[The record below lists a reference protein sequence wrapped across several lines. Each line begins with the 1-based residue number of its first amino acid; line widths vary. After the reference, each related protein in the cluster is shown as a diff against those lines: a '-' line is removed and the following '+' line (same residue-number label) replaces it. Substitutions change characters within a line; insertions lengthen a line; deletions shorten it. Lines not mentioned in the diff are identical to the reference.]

1 MNRLTVLENGTRVV
15 TESIPEFRS
24 CTLGAW
30 ISTGSR
36 YESESDAGIAHFL
49 EHLLFKGTHSRT
61 AYDIAKEMDS
71 IGGQLNAFTEK
82 ERTCYYA
89 RVLDQHVPIAVDII
103 FDMLLN
109 SLLEP
114 EEVEREK
121 GVILEE
127 IKMIEDSPDDLAG
140 HRFTRSLWPDH
151 PIGRPIIGYRESV
164 EQMTS
169 ERLRAYLQGC
179 YGASNLMIA
188 AAGQVDH
195 DEFVELVRTQLKDYP
210 AGNFEPLLDAPEPL
224 PRNLVFQKDCEQTYV
239 CYGGKGTHITEPR
252 RYSFL
257 VLDAVLG
264 GSMSSRLFQEIR
276 EKRGLAYSVGTYQYT
291 YTDTGL
297 FAVHVGTSAGSV
309 EEMLELTD
317 SILLDVIQNGLT
329 PEELTR
335 SKELLKGNLALGMES
350 TSMRMLRLARGHLN
364 HGRLI
369 PVEEVI
375 KAVEDTSHDDV
386 VELAAEYLD
395 PANFCFTILGPIDS
409 VRGVSA
415 RQVAAADLKA
425 GGLREEVLS

>member
-1 MNRLTVLENGTRVV
+1 MNKQTVLENGTRIV
-15 TESIPEFRS
+15 TERIPEFLS

-36 YESESDAGIAHFL
+36 FESEEDAGLAHFL
-49 EHLLFKGTHSRT
+49 EHLLFKGTKTRT

-103 FDMLLN
+103 FDMLKN
-109 SLLEP
+109 SLLDP

-140 HRFTRSLWPDH
+140 HRFTRSLWPTH
-151 PIGRPIIGYRESV
+151 AVGRPIIGYRDSV
-164 EQMTS
+164 SGMTS
-169 ERLRAYLQGC
+169 ERLRDYLRTR
-179 YGASNLMIA
+179 YGASNLMVA

-195 DEFVELVRTQLKDYP
+195 EEFVELVKEKLADYP
-210 AGNFEPLLDAPEPL
+210 LGDFEAVYDSPSTHSQ
-224 PRNLVFQKDCEQTYV
+224 NNVFQKDCEQVYI
-239 CYGGKGTHITEPR
+239 CYGGRGTHISEPR
-252 RYSFL
+252 RYQFL

-297 FAVHVGTSAGSV
+297 FAVHVGTNADSV
-309 EEMLELTD
+309 EQ
-317 SILLDVIQNGLT
+317 LLDVTDEILQQVMRDGLT
-329 PEELTR
+329 PEELRR

-375 KAVEDTSHDDV
+375 REVEQTTHDDV
-386 VELAAEYLD
+386 VELACEYLD
-395 PANFCFTILGPIDS
+395 PANFSFTILGPIDT
-409 VRGVSA
+409 VRGVKA
-415 RQVAAADLKA
+415 RKLSLDDLKE
-425 GGLREEVLS
+425 GGMREGVLS

>member
-1 MNRLTVLENGTRVV
+1 MNKKTVLPNGTRVV
-15 TESIPEFRS
+15 TEKIPEFRS

-36 YESESDAGIAHFL
+36 YESEEDAGIAHFL
-49 EHLLFKGTHSRT
+49 EHLLFKGTHRRT
-61 AYDIAKEMDS
+61 AYEIAKEMDS

-89 RVLDQHVPIAVDII
+89 RVLDQHIPIAVDII
-103 FDMLLN
+103 FDMLQN
-109 SLLEP
+109 SLLDS

-121 GVILEE
+121 NVILEE

-140 HRFTRSLWPDH
+140 HRFTRSLWPTH
-151 PIGRPIIGYRESV
+151 AIGRPIIGYRDSV

-169 ERLRAYLQGC
+169 QRLRNYLNTR

-188 AAGQVDH
+188 AAGRVDH
-195 DEFVELVRTQLKDYP
+195 DKFVELVASQLENYP
-210 AGNFEPLLDAPEPL
+210 LGDFEAVPDAPEPSG
-224 PRNLVFQKDCEQTYV
+224 RSFVFQKDCEQSYV
-239 CYGGKGTHITEPR
+239 CYGGKGTHATDPR

-291 YTDTGL
+291 YSETGL
-297 FAVHVGTSAGSV
+297 FAVHAGTSAESV
-309 EEMLELTD
+309 EEMLDATD
-317 SILLDVIQNGLT
+317 AILKEVIRDGLT
-329 PEELTR
+329 VEELNR

-364 HGRLI
+364 HDRLI

-375 KAVEDTSHDDV
+375 EAVEQTTHDDV
-386 VELAAEYLD
+386 VELAKEYLD
-395 PANFCFTILGPIDS
+395 PDRFSFTVLGPVDT
-409 VRGVSA
+409 VRGVKA
-415 RQVAAADLKA
+415 RAVKTTDLRADGLK
-425 GGLREEVLS
+425 EEVMR